1 MKNVSVV
8 GWRMLLA
15 MAILVSS
22 VVVAQAAEEESG
34 AIDLR
39 IGAFEKPTFSVAG
52 GEYRPLKKD
61 SDYDPAF
68 LRLVSSNSE
77 ANEKLKHAETYSG
90 VTMLGGVV
98 ILAGT
103 IVLLQDT
110 LDQKDQLDNNQLPQ
124 EDNSKTGQAL
134 GLVIVGGV
142 IALVGSSAYRG
153 DIQEAVE
160 IYNRGL
166 KSGGVDPGALR
177 KPVIKPKFMLGMTS
191 PQSHQSSML
200 TANLSWKF

>member
-1 MKNVSVV
+1 MKNMAVV
-8 GWRMLLA
+8 VWRLLLA
-15 MAILVSS
+15 TAILFTS
-22 VVVAQAAEEESG
+22 VAVAQAEEAESG

-68 LRLVSSNSE
+68 LRLISSNSE
-77 ANEKLKHAETYSG
+77 ANERLKHAETYSG
-90 VTMLGGVV
+90 VTILGGVV

-110 LDQKDQLDNNQLPQ
+110 LDQKDQVDNNQLPQ
-124 EDNSKTGQAL
+124 EDTGKTGQAL

-142 IALVGSSAYRG
+142 IGLIGSSAYRG
-153 DIQEAVE
+153 EIQEAVE

-166 KSGGVDPGALR
+166 KSGGMDPGALR
-177 KPVIKPKFMLGMTS
+177 KPVIKPKFMLGMTP
-191 PQSHQSSML
+191 PQSHQSSIL
-200 TANLSWKF
+200 TANVSLSF